1 MKTNV
6 IEENYSNL
14 ERGTVVIRQ
23 IVYIQDELTSKR
35 SIDPILLTDFESF
48 PRKYVVNSKQPMK

>member
-48 PRKYVVNSKQPMK
+48 PRKYVVNSKQPME